1 MSLQAEAAVQAH
13 GAKLA
18 SRPFQPR
25 LLSNAATIFIG
36 LQLMDLLTTWFVFLQ
51 GGVELNPVV
60 RALIPWTG
68 RFLAVLISKVGLV
81 LLVLLLNRRPW
92 ILRFAN
98 LLYTCI
104 VAWNVWILWALRS
117 HA

>member
-1 MSLQAEAAVQAH
+1 MREAAIQAH
-13 GAKLA
+13 EVKLG
-18 SRPFQPR
+18 SRSFETR
-25 LLSNAATIFIG
+25 LLSNAAIIFIG
-36 LQLMDLLTTWFVFLQ
+36 LQVMDLLTTWVVFSQ

-68 RFLAVLISKVGLV
+68 RFLAVLMSKVGLI
-81 LLVLLLNRRPW
+81 LLVLFLNRRSW
-92 ILRFAN
+92 TLRFAN
-98 LLYTCI
+98 VLYTCI